1 MILGDFY
8 ALLRHG
14 QITKGESWVRCDT
27 VHDDGTKCDYV
38 RHWVELRTNL
48 PAFARRMGERSAA
61 EAALF
66 AEAEREIREKV
77 QEER

>member
-1 MILGDFY
+1 MVHGDYY
-8 ALLRHG
+8 ALMRHG
-14 QITKGESWVRCDT
+14 AMIIGEAWVRCNDC
-27 VHDDGTKCDYV
+27 GTS
-38 RHWVELRTNL
+38 RHWVEQLAKT
-48 PAFARRMGERSAA
+48 PAFIRRMGERSAA